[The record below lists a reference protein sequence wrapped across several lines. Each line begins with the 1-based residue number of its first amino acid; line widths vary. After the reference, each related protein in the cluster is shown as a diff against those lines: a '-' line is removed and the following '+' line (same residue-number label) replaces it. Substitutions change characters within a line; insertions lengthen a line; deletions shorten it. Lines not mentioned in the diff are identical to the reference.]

1 MGQPTRA
8 RTAIQP
14 LHRWKGKQTVLFPS
28 FRIQNGRFTKT
39 GSGRTQ
45 QKHSKEGCFL
55 AAHGCASRT
64 ARSRSSARPSPR
76 HLVQRLCIAIRSVRS
91 TQARRVR
98 SAPIHLLGSVR
109 QCVVAATPGA
119 NDSVVFR
126 FLFLEEKYD
135 HLPRQA
141 RDTKM
146 KDVEFKVRVLLGT
159 HSRAC
164 QQDGT
169 WGGTAPALGC
179 VAAGCVRPPANDYPC
194 TSWDSGPAW
203 RTPAGAM
210 FTLAMIPLHNL
221 QPVREKS
228 FFAPL
233 YTKNEHFTKTGSGQ
247 T

>member
-1 MGQPTRA
+1 
-8 RTAIQP
+8 
-14 LHRWKGKQTVLFPS
+14 
-28 FRIQNGRFTKT
+28 
-39 GSGRTQ
+39 
-45 QKHSKEGCFL
+45 
-55 AAHGCASRT
+55 
-64 ARSRSSARPSPR
+64 
-76 HLVQRLCIAIRSVRS
+76 
-91 TQARRVR
+91 
-98 SAPIHLLGSVR
+98 
-109 QCVVAATPGA
+109 
-119 NDSVVFR
+119 
-126 FLFLEEKYD
+126 
-135 HLPRQA
+135 
-141 RDTKM
+141 M

-210 FTLAMIPLHNL
+210 FTLALIPLHNL